1 MKTTPF
7 TETHIAL
14 GAKMHEFA
22 GYNMP
27 IEYSGIIDEHMTVCN
42 GVGVFDVSHMGEF
55 WVKGPNALE
64 FIQQVT
70 SNNAAGLPIGKAQYT
85 CFPNEE
91 GGIVDDLLV
100 YHYEDEKYL
109 LVVNAANIEKDW
121 NWCVSHNTV
130 GAELENSSDRMAQLA
145 IQGPKATEVLQRL
158 TSVNLS
164 EIPYYAFAT
173 GEFAGCSNVIIS
185 NTGYTGA
192 GGFELYFYPEDGK
205 KIWDAIFEA
214 GAPEGIKPIGLGA
227 RDTLRLE
234 MGFCLYG
241 NDLSDTTS
249 PLEAGLGWI
258 GRQSLLITPE
268 FGSYVLLGELVLDM
282 EADAYDA
289 PYEGVGCGE
298 CRRCMDACPTSAIV
312 APMTIDT
319 SKCISC
325 RTIESD
331 NDANIDLHGW
341 IFGCEEC
348 QNCCPYN
355 RQAAIHRNEA
365 FNPLFDPR
373 EISAEEWQAMNE
385 EEFLARFGTTPLKR
399 SRLERIKKNIKK

>member
-1 MKTTPF
+1 MILSDYIKSAAQRLGF
-7 TETHIAL
+7 DLCGIARCQKFDVNERAYMRWL
-14 GAKMHEFA
+14 ELGYDSSLGYMRNYLDKRFDVRQLVEGAK
-22 GYNMP
+22 
-27 IEYSGIIDEHMTVCN
+27 TVVVCA
-42 GVGVFDVSHMGEF
+42 VS
-55 WVKGPNALE
+55 
-64 FIQQVT
+64 
-70 SNNAAGLPIGKAQYT
+70 Y
-85 CFPNEE
+85 
-91 GGIVDDLLV
+91 
-100 YHYEDEKYL
+100 
-109 LVVNAANIEKDW
+109 
-121 NWCVSHNTV
+121 
-130 GAELENSSDRMAQLA
+130 R
-145 IQGPKATEVLQRL
+145 
-158 TSVNLS
+158 S
-164 EIPYYAFAT
+164 EISGGYDKLDSCKIASYA
-173 GEFAGCSNVIIS
+173 CNRDYHKILKKMLQSLLR
-185 NTGYTGA
+185 
-192 GGFELYFYPEDGK
+192 ELQTQYPQLQGRAFVDS
-205 KIWDAIFEA
+205 
-214 GAPEGIKPIGLGA
+214 APL
-227 RDTLRLE
+227 LE
-234 MGFCLYG
+234 KQYAV
-241 NDLSDTTS
+241 
-249 PLEAGLGWI
+249 EAGLGWI

-289 PYEGVGCGE
+289 PYAGVGCGE

-373 EISAEEWQAMNE
+373 EISAEEWQAMSE

-399 SRLERIKKNIKK
+399 SGVERIKKNIKK

>member
-64 FIQQVT
+64 FLQQVT
-70 SNNAAGLPIGKAQYT
+70 SNNVAILPIGKAQYT

-158 TSVNLS
+158 TPVNLS

-258 GRQSLLITPE
+258 TKFVEGKNFTARAILEKQK
-268 FGSYVLLGELVLDM
+268 
-282 EADAYDA
+282 A
-289 PYEGVGCGE
+289 EGVTRKLVAFEMIDRGIPRHGYKLVNAEGE
-298 CRRCMDACPTSAIV
+298 EIGEVTSGTMSPTRKIGIGMAYV
-312 APMTIDT
+312 AKAYTALDTEIFIDVRGR
-319 SKCISC
+319 K
-325 RTIESD
+325 
-331 NDANIDLHGW
+331 
-341 IFGCEEC
+341 
-348 QNCCPYN
+348 
-355 RQAAIHRNEA
+355 
-365 FNPLFDPR
+365 
-373 EISAEEWQAMNE
+373 
-385 EEFLARFGTTPLKR
+385 LKVKVVKAPFR
-399 SRLERIKKNIKK
+399 K